1 MRTTGFGF
9 CSAVGRLGSVIMPY
23 MVFPLLNHVG
33 AQSVFIVFAVVAFL
47 GSISAYQIPKDTV
60 GIDLDG
66 HGHYL

>member
-1 MRTTGFGF
+1 M
-9 CSAVGRLGSVIMPY
+9 I
-23 MVFPLLNHVG
+23 FPLLNHLG
-33 AQSVFIVFAVVAFL
+33 AQSVFIVFAIVAFL